1 MPPQSAGPPR
11 SASPGQDGVD
21 GILRQWRQE
30 RPDLD
35 ATPMGVIGRLSRLS
49 RELEQHLD
57 PVFARHG
64 LEAGL
69 FDVLATLRRSG
80 EPYRMRPADLA
91 QAVMLTSS
99 GTTKRLDRLESA
111 GLIERRPD
119 PQDRRGLLIELTPAG
134 HRLID
139 EAVTDHVAAEH
150 RLLAAL
156 SPAERDQL
164 AGLLRTLL
172 LGLPAAGPGTAG
184 PGTAGP
190 GTGGPGTDGEP
201 GPRSRRGPE

>member
-1 MPPQSAGPPR
+1 VPDQDTAPPQSAP
-11 SASPGQDGVD
+11 PGQDGVD

-150 RLLAAL
+150 RLLTAL

-172 LGLPAAGPGTAG
+172 LGLPAAGRG
-184 PGTAGP
+184 
-190 GTGGPGTDGEP
+190 
-201 GPRSRRGPE
+201 RGPE